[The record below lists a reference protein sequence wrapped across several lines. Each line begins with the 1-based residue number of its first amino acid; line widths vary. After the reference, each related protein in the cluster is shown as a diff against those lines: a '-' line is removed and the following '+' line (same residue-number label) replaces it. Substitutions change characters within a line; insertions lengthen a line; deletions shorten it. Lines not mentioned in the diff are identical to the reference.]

1 MHNLDSLLPGQQATI
16 RAINAEEGLHHRLN
30 ALGLRVGKRVEL
42 VRRAQF
48 QGPLHIRI
56 GTTDIIMRRREA
68 TRIQISE

>member
-30 ALGLRVGKRVEL
+30 ALGLRVGRRVEL
-42 VRRAQF
+42 VRRALF

-68 TRIQISE
+68 IRIQISE